1 MKGLIVI
8 GALTIMILLLII
20 IVLQSQKYY
29 RDLYQRTKEK
39 ASDADIFKIIAQN
52 NHFITVDQLVE
63 ATGLTKKEA
72 STRLTYLAMEGA
84 LRSLYDNSMRVV
96 YQLKEGVPL
105 FDSLPAQ
112 LQGLSD
118 QEIIDVIL
126 LHVDD
131 YQVTIA
137 ELVVIFG
144 IDIKEAKALL
154 KRLKKAEKLTML
166 YNQGFQ
172 KLYVIDKPINSIK
185 PILRTAPRKKDQIK
199 LAIPEPER
207 MKIPDAD
214 VLQLAIDHG
223 GRLTPTLLCLKLQ
236 VSMDEAKFSLENLY
250 EQGVFKIA
258 VDEKNALVEYQIR
271 DRTLLE

>member
-112 LQGLSD
+112 LQGLLD

-236 VSMDEAKFSLENLY
+236 VSMDEAKFALENLY